1 MSSNQNNKNDQSF
14 INRLKELKVKKA
26 TVITSVVVLA
36 ALAVVIS
43 VTIASNRTK
52 DRKDPPAESDPP
64 ISESGQPDE
73 SQPSESESEKE
84 SETSKPDKPTVSK
97 PVQDKVPSLILPVS
111 GTLSTPHDPELQV
124 YSPTLKDW
132 RVHLG
137 IDIVTKDGASV
148 YSAADGT
155 VAKVWKDDM
164 MGYSIAVK
172 HSGDCYTFYQNLSDK
187 IPESIK
193 EGASIRSG
201 QLIGTVGDSAL
212 VEVAAEPHLH
222 FEMTVADL
230 EVDPLKYF
238 SEDAIKSLTKD
249 SSYE

>member
-1 MSSNQNNKNDQSF
+1 MSNNQNNKKEQSV
-14 INRLKELKVKKA
+14 IDKLKDLKVKKA
-26 TVITSVVVLA
+26 TVISSVVVLA
-36 ALAVVIS
+36 ALAVIVS

-64 ISESGQPDE
+64 LTE
-73 SQPSESESEKE
+73 SQTPEDSRPAESESEKE
-84 SETSKPDKPTVSK
+84 SETEKTEKPTVK
-97 PVQDKVPSLILPVS
+97 PVQNKVPSLMLPVS
-111 GTLSTPHDPELQV
+111 GALSTPHDPELQV

-137 IDIVTKDGASV
+137 IDIVTNDGASV

-155 VAKVWKDDM
+155 VAKVWKDEM

-172 HSGDCYTFYQNLSDK
+172 HTGDCYTFYQNLSDR
-187 IPESIK
+187 IPEGIK
-193 EGASIRSG
+193 EGASVRSG
-201 QLIGTVGDSAL
+201 QLLGTVGDSAM

-230 EVDPLKYF
+230 AVDPLKYF
-238 SEDAIKSLTKD
+238 SEDALNSLTTD

>member
-1 MSSNQNNKNDQSF
+1 MSNNQNNKKEQSV
-14 INRLKELKVKKA
+14 IDKLKDLKVKKA
-26 TVITSVVVLA
+26 TVISSVVVLA
-36 ALAVVIS
+36 ALAVIVS

-64 ISESGQPDE
+64 LTE
-73 SQPSESESEKE
+73 SQTPEDSRPAESESEKE
-84 SETSKPDKPTVSK
+84 SETEKTEKPTVK
-97 PVQDKVPSLILPVS
+97 PVQNKVPSLMLPVS
-111 GTLSTPHDPELQV
+111 GALSTPHDPELQV

-137 IDIVTKDGASV
+137 IDIVTNDGASV

-155 VAKVWKDDM
+155 VAKVWKDEM

-172 HSGDCYTFYQNLSDK
+172 HTGDCYTFYQNLSDR
-187 IPESIK
+187 IPEGIK
-193 EGASIRSG
+193 DGASVRSG
-201 QLIGTVGDSAL
+201 QLLGTVGDSAM

-230 EVDPLKYF
+230 AVDPLKYF
-238 SEDAIKSLTKD
+238 SEDALNSLTKD

>member
-1 MSSNQNNKNDQSF
+1 MSSNQNNKKEQSVMDR
-14 INRLKELKVKKA
+14 IKNLKIKK
-26 TVITSVVVLA
+26 TSVITSVVVLA
-36 ALAVVIS
+36 ALAVIIS
-43 VTIASNRTK
+43 VTVASNRTK
-52 DRKDPPAESDPP
+52 DKTPPPAETDAPLT
-64 ISESGQPDE
+64 ETQKPDE
-73 SQPSESESEKE
+73 SQPDESESEKE
-84 SETSKPDKPTVSK
+84 SETSKPSKPTVK
-97 PVQDKVPSLILPVS
+97 PVENKIPSMMLPVN
-111 GTLSTPHDPELQV
+111 GALSTSHNPELQV

-137 IDIVTKDGASV
+137 IDIVTNDGASV

-172 HSGDCYTFYQNLSDK
+172 HAGDCYTFYQNLSDN

-193 EGASIRSG
+193 VGASVRSG
-201 QLIGTVGDSAL
+201 QLIGTVGDSAM

-230 EVDPLKYF
+230 SVDPLKYF

>member
-1 MSSNQNNKNDQSF
+1 MSNNQNNKNDKSLMD
-14 INRLKELKVKKA
+14 RLKNLKIKK
-26 TVITSVVVLA
+26 TSLITSVVVLV
-36 ALAVVIS
+36 ALAVIIS
-43 VTIASNRTK
+43 VTVASNRTK
-52 DRKDPPAESDPP
+52 DRKDPPAESDAP
-64 ISESGQPDE
+64 ITESAKPDVK
-73 SQPSESESEKE
+73 PDEKE
-84 SETSKPDKPTVSK
+84 SEKDSESQKPDSAPTVK
-97 PVQDKVPSLILPVS
+97 PVENKVPTLLLPVS
-111 GTLSTPHDPELQV
+111 GALSTSHDPELQV

-137 IDIVTKDGASV
+137 IDIVTADGASV

-155 VAKVWKDDM
+155 VSKVWKDDM
-164 MGYSIAVK
+164 MGYSVAIK
-172 HSGDCYTFYQNLSDK
+172 HSGDCYTIYQNLSDN

-193 EGASIRSG
+193 VGAAVRSG
-201 QLIGTVGDSAL
+201 QLIGTVGDSAM

-230 EVDPLKYF
+230 SVDPLKYF

>member
-1 MSSNQNNKNDQSF
+1 MSNNQNNKKDQS
-14 INRLKELKVKKA
+14 IIDRLKGLKIKK
-26 TVITSVVVLA
+26 TSVITSVVILA
-36 ALAVVIS
+36 ALAVIIS
-43 VTIASNRTK
+43 VTVASNRSK
-52 DRKDPPAESDPP
+52 DRKDPPAETDAPLTETQKPSD
-64 ISESGQPDE
+64 GQHT
-73 SQPSESESEKE
+73 EKE
-84 SETSKPDKPTVSK
+84 TEKETETEKPSSSTVK
-97 PVQDKVPSLILPVS
+97 PVENKVPTLMLPVS
-111 GTLSTPHDPELQV
+111 GALSTSHDPELQV

-137 IDIVTKDGASV
+137 IDIVTSDGASV

-172 HSGDCYTFYQNLSDK
+172 HSGDCYTFYQNLSDN
-187 IPESIK
+187 IPEGIK
-193 EGASIRSG
+193 EGATVRSG
-201 QLIGTVGDSAL
+201 QLIGTVGDSAM

-230 EVDPLKYF
+230 SVDPLKYF
-238 SEDAIKSLTKD
+238 NEDAIKSLTTD